1 MGAGI
6 GPSKMKLLKLESLS
20 LSVYETDFKKF
31 LSFPIK
37 IIAISLQ
44 YGGSNVFCL
53 NKSSLS

>member
-6 GPSKMKLLKLESLS
+6 GPSKVKLLKLDSLS

-37 IIAISLQ
+37 IMAINLQ
-44 YGGSNVFCL
+44 NGGSNVFCL
-53 NKSSLS
+53 KRSSLS